1 LAQRVSAETI
11 TEITSSPGFVPPGKS
26 PTPPSPEEIIQRTRK
41 ELDER
46 IVKFTRSLAGNLSE
60 EDRRR
65 ATESLE
71 KARFQRKQFD
81 QLLNEVPEGFKLVP
95 VYYSKITQD
104 QNGAVHDE
112 YLSNVRAR
120 FLKFIGEN
128 HADAARALGV
138 CEYGIE
144 RMKMGLDPTDK
155 DGRQY
160 DMNIDHII
168 ERAGSGLWAN
178 SKEKDP
184 DQKPEVEDKFR
195 QNHFGN
201 LILIPTKIHDY
212 KNTLNGL
219 QKIGTLQPGEGRWIL
234 MMTPERSEQKPAFI
248 CPPQTP
254 GSRWDVLSTREKDPS
269 SEIHHADFTV
279 KQAVDRIRELRG
291 NPLIDKALLT
301 IEEIARGYK
310 RDAAQMAND
319 NIKGRRSLSK
329 IFNDVLEHDESAH
342 EASQLLA
349 PALKEVANNIAKSFD
364 GVADNLAGD
373 KGHKLLYNFN
383 RFFCSNALRGLRE
396 EAAKLPLPEAKEIVD
411 ICATIEADLKV
422 LIPPNAHSEERG
434 GEGKPKSDPRKNFN
448 GQSARKPRN
457 DNAATPQKDGWK
469 KKKKNKSKKKS
480 NDRGNARKGGWRG

>member
-1 LAQRVSAETI
+1 MAKRVSAETI
-11 TEITSSPGFVPPGKS
+11 TEITSSPGFVPPGKA
-26 PTPPSPEEIIQRTRK
+26 PTPPSPADIINRTRA

-46 IVKFTRSLAGNLSE
+46 IAKFTRVLAGDLTE
-60 EDRRR
+60 EDDRR
-65 ATESLE
+65 ARESLD
-71 KARFQRKQFD
+71 KARSQRKQFD
-81 QLLNEVPEGFKLVP
+81 ELLDQVPEGFQLVP

-104 QNGAVHDE
+104 QNGAVHEE

-138 CEYGIE
+138 CENGIA
-144 RMKMGLDPTDK
+144 RMKMGLDPADK

-234 MMTPERSEQKPAFI
+234 MMTPERSEKNPAFI

-254 GSRWDVLSTREKDPS
+254 GSRWDVLATREKDPS
-269 SEIHHADFTV
+269 NQIHHADFIV
-279 KQAVDRIRELRG
+279 KQAADRIRDVRA
-291 NPLIDKALLT
+291 NPLVDKALLT
-301 IEEIARGYK
+301 IEEIAKGYN

-329 IFNDVLEHDESAH
+329 IFNDVLEHNPSAL
-342 EASQLLA
+342 EASQLLG
-349 PALKEVANNIAKSFD
+349 PALKETADNIAKAFD
-364 GVADNLAGD
+364 GVADNLGGD
-373 KGHKLLYNFN
+373 KGGKLLYNFSG
-383 RFFCSNALRGLRE
+383 FFRSSAMRSLRE
-396 EAAKLPLPEAKEIVD
+396 NVAKLPLPEAKEVSD
-411 ICATIEADLKV
+411 VCRVIEADLDMMM
-422 LIPPNAHSEERG
+422 PP
-434 GEGKPKSDPRKNFN
+434 KPKTDSRAAEARPKGDASKKFN

-457 DNAATPQKDGWK
+457 DNVPQQGGWK
-469 KKKKNKSKKKS
+469 KKKKNKNKGKDK
-480 NDRGNARKGGWRG
+480 DRGNARKGGWRG